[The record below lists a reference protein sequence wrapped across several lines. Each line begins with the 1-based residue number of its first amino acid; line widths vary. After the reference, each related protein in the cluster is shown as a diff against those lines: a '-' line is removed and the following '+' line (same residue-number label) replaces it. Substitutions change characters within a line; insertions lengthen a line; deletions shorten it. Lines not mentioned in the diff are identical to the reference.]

1 MAAMSRARH
10 PTRSASAT
18 AAALALALAACGD
31 DDALT
36 PDAGPPDAGAPDAGP
51 PLPSWPRALPATS
64 DLGAVRGLRVM
75 RSIVHAHSPLSHD
88 ACDGEGFADGMLLD
102 APCLENLR
110 ASVCTLRLDALNL
123 TDHAEHLYEVT
134 HEAKFWKR
142 PGDVEERTDAGEL
155 AAVRWDCGDG
165 TNVLVTVGTENAL
178 MPVGLVRHPVD
189 STDQDVLAAAYRA
202 NGPDAVARFHDAGGL
217 VFVAHTEGRALDEL
231 RTLGMDGVEIYNIH
245 ANVDP
250 DIRVEFLGLGAAD
263 YLMNVL
269 AFTSPTSRLAPD
281 LAFLGF
287 FEENQNDLDKWDTLL
302 AEGLQVTGINGCDA
316 HENTFP
322 QLMRDGERVDSY
334 RRMMRWATLHLR
346 VPEPTL
352 AAQRE
357 ALDAGRGYVAFEV
370 FGSPVGFDFH
380 ATSDGGATHEM
391 GDVAPAGATL
401 RVTRPSLSPDVPDAA
416 LALVSLRIL
425 KSEVGGAVEVAQ
437 GAGEALEFVATEPGV
452 YRAEARIVPEHARP
466 YLGRLA
472 DALVHDYAWIYAN
485 PIYVGATPR

>member
-1 MAAMSRARH
+1 MCAMSRNRH
-10 PTRSASAT
+10 ALRALGP
-18 AAALALALAACGD
+18 LALVLSLASCGD
-31 DDALT
+31 DDALPSDAGV
-36 PDAGPPDAGAPDAGP
+36 PDAGTPDAGP
-51 PLPSWPRALPATS
+51 PLPPWPRTLPATDS
-64 DLGAVRGLRVM
+64 LGTVRGLRVM
-75 RSIVHAHSPLSHD
+75 RAIIHAHSPLSHD

-102 APCLENLR
+102 EPCLENLR
-110 ASVCTLRLDALNL
+110 ASVCALRLDALNL
-123 TDHAEHLYEVT
+123 TDHAEHLFEVT

-142 PGDVEERTDAGEL
+142 PGDVEERTDTGEL

-189 STDQDVLAAAYRA
+189 STDRDVLAAAYRA
-202 NGPDAVARFHDAGGL
+202 NGPDAVARFREAGGL
-217 VFVAHTEGRALDEL
+217 VFVAHTEGRELDEL
-231 RTLGMDGVEIYNIH
+231 RALGMDGIEIYNIH

-302 AEGLQVTGINGCDA
+302 AEGYQVTGINGCDA

-322 QLMRDGERVDSY
+322 QRMRDGERVDSY
-334 RRMMRWATLHLR
+334 RRMMRWATMHLR
-346 VPEPTL
+346 VPEATL

-370 FGSPVGFDFH
+370 FGTPVGFDFH
-380 ATSDGGATHEM
+380 AEEASGTTHEM
-391 GDVAPAGATL
+391 GEFAPPGTTL

-416 LALVSLRIL
+416 LALVSMRIV
-425 KSEVGGAVEVAQ
+425 KSAAGGGVEVAQ
-437 GAGEALEFVATEPGV
+437 GTGETLEFVATEPGV
-452 YRAEARIVPEHARP
+452 YRAEVRIVPEHTRP

-472 DALVHDYAWIYAN
+472 DTLIREHAWVYAN
-485 PIYVGATPR
+485 PIYVGAPPR